1 MKRAT
6 NVVLWLIAAAWTCG
20 AAWAQTASTSSGQAY
35 PTRPIR
41 FVVGFPPG
49 GATDVVARLISQKL
63 SDALGQPVVVDN
75 RAGAASNI
83 GAEFVATSPK
93 DGHTIFMGTVSLSI
107 NPSLYSKLAY
117 DALRDFAPVTQVTS
131 TPFMLVVHPSL
142 PVTSVKQFITLA
154 KSRPGELN
162 YASAGS
168 GSGAHLFTEM
178 FRSMAGVKVV
188 HVPYKG
194 AAPATT
200 ATLSGE
206 TIFMFDNIVT
216 TLPLAR
222 AGRLRALAVTT
233 SARSSAAPD
242 IPTVAESGVPG
253 YDANAWFGVFAPSG
267 TPPAVINR
275 LHSEIV
281 KVVKLPDIRDRFLS
295 LGGEPVGST
304 PEQFG
309 AFFRNEVAKW
319 GKVVRESGARAD

>member
-1 MKRAT
+1 MSKAT
-6 NVVLWLIAAAWTCG
+6 SAVLGMIAAIWTCG
-20 AAWAQTASTSSGQAY
+20 TAWAQAY
-35 PTRPIR
+35 PTKPVR
-41 FVVGFPPG
+41 FVVGWPPG

-83 GAEFVATSPK
+83 GAELVAASPK
-93 DGHTIFMGTVSLSI
+93 DGHTIFMATVSVAI
-107 NPSLYSKLAY
+107 NPTLYRKLPY
-117 DALRDFAPVTQVTS
+117 DALRDFTAITQVTS
-131 TPFMLVVHPSL
+131 TPFMFVTHPSL
-142 PVTSVKQFITLA
+142 PVANVKQFVALA
-154 KSRPGELN
+154 KSKPGELI

-178 FRSMAGVKVV
+178 FRSMAGIKVV

-222 AGRLRALAVTT
+222 AGKLRALAVTT
-233 SARSSAAPD
+233 STRSSAAPE
-242 IPTVAESGVPG
+242 IPTVAEAGVPG

-275 LHSEIV
+275 LHTEIV
-281 KVVKLPDIRDRFLS
+281 KIVKLPDVRDRFLA

-304 PEQFG
+304 PAEFA

-319 GKVVRESGARAD
+319 GKVVKESGARAD